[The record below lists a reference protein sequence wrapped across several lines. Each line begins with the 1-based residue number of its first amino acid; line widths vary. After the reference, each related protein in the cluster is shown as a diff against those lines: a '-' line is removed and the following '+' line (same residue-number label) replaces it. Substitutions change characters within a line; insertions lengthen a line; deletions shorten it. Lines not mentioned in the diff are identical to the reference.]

1 MFGVFYAVFASNKNL
16 RVAAFAGDLFFM
28 IRFYV
33 KVLKARQSG
42 NAYAQL
48 FVDLG
53 YRIVRLD
60 KNCSFYDLIPELCGY
75 RDLDDLLKAHPVD
88 DVITLAEFIK

>member
-1 MFGVFYAVFASNKNL
+1 
-16 RVAAFAGDLFFM
+16 M

-53 YRIVRLD
+53 YRVVRLD

-75 RDLDDLLKAHPVD
+75 RDLDDLLKAHSVD
-88 DVITLAEFIK
+88 DVITLAEADERASVNIYKIMTPFPL